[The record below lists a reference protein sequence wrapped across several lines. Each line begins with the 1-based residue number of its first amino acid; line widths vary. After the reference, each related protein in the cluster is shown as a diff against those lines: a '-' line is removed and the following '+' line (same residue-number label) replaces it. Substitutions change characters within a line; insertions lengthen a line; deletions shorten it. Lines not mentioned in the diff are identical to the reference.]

1 MRRFRSWPS
10 GMACIRTSTID
21 QIDGIEYQERDLKAV
36 GIEKLFRE
44 LTSAIGTRPQ
54 FEGAMA
60 FMREGDVLIVTKL
73 DRLARSVPDLC
84 SIVTKLE
91 TKGIALRILAMNF
104 DTSTPTGK
112 LMLIIFG
119 SIAQFEREIMLER
132 HREGVTNAKSQGKY
146 KGRAPTARA
155 EAAEVRSLDTQGR
168 TRQAIADQLKNG
180 IASVY
185 RILKELT

>member
-1 MRRFRSWPS
+1 MRRSRRKWRWRRCGRMRQLRSWPS

-91 TKGIALRILAMNF
+91 TKGIALRILAMN
-104 DTSTPTGK
+104 STRAH
-112 LMLIIFG
+112 LQANSFSMCSEL
-119 SIAQFEREIMLER
+119 S
-132 HREGVTNAKSQGKY
+132 VNSS
-146 KGRAPTARA
+146 GR
-155 EAAEVRSLDTQGR
+155 
-168 TRQAIADQLKNG
+168 
-180 IASVY
+180 
-185 RILKELT
+185 

>member
-1 MRRFRSWPS
+1 
-10 GMACIRTSTID
+10 
-21 QIDGIEYQERDLKAV
+21 
-36 GIEKLFRE
+36 
-44 LTSAIGTRPQ
+44 
-54 FEGAMA
+54 MA

-91 TKGIALRILAMNF
+91 TNGITLRILAMNF

-132 HREGVTNAKSQGKY
+132 HREGITKAKSQGKY
-146 KGRAPTARA
+146 TGRAPTARA
-155 EAAEVRSLDTQGR
+155 KANEIKNMVAGGSTN
-168 TRQAIADQLKNG
+168 QAMADHLKLG

-185 RILKELT
+185 GILKKWTCLGNN